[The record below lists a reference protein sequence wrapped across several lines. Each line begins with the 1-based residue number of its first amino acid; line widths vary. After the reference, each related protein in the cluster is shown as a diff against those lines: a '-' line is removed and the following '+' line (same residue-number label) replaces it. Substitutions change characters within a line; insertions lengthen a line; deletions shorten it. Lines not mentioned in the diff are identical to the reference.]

1 MSLQRIDIVSIPV
14 SDQPRSK
21 AFYTEKL
28 GFEVLRDN
36 PMGPD
41 QQWVQLGIP
50 GADTSITLVHWF
62 PNMPPGCQQGLVIAT
77 DDIDVAHAE
86 LSGHGVELS
95 PIDAQP
101 WGRFATF
108 SDPDGN
114 GWVLA
119 QAAEGGM

>member
-14 SDQPRSK
+14 SDQAASK
-21 AFYTEKL
+21 AWYTEKL

-36 PMGPD
+36 PTGPD

-62 PNMPPGCQQGLVIAT
+62 PNMPPGCQQGLVLTAE
-77 DDIDVAHAE
+77 DIDVAHAE
-86 LSGHGVELS
+86 FSGRGVQLS

-101 WGRFATF
+101 WGRFSTF
-108 SDPDGN
+108 NDPDGN

-119 QAAEGGM
+119 QAAEGM